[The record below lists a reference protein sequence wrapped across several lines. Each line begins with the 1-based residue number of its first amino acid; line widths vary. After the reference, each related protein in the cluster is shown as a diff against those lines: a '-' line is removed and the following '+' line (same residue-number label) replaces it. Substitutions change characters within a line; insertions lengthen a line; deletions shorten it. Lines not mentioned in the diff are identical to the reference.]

1 MRPVHNPPNPFDSI
15 EREWLEAPPAVAL
28 EVYEQRAQSI
38 LSENSSPD
46 LPFRW
51 SVNPYRGC
59 FHACAYCYARPTHEY
74 LGFGAGTDFESK
86 IVVKSNAPDL
96 LRAAFERSSWH
107 GELVVFSG
115 NTDCYQPLEATW
127 RLTRRCLEVCAAYR
141 NPVGIITKAALVQ
154 RDIEVLLQLHAR
166 AAVRVYFSI
175 PYADDETGRA
185 VEPQAP
191 VVSRRFEAL
200 RRLSQAGVPTGVSLA
215 PVIPGLNDDDIAP
228 VLERAREAGATRATY
243 TLLRLSG
250 SVRDVFL
257 GRIAAALP
265 DRARRIE
272 NRIREVR
279 GGALSDSRF
288 HARQR
293 GQGVYWDMIHA
304 QFALHTRRLGFD
316 IERVGNVPD
325 RTPTFRRPG
334 DVVQG
339 SLFDEDAAP

>member
-1 MRPVHNPPNPFDSI
+1 VRPVHNPPNPFESI
-15 EREWLEAPPAVAL
+15 ERQWLEAPPDVRL

-86 IVVKSNAPDL
+86 IVVKTNAPDL
-96 LRAAFERSSWH
+96 LRDAFEQRFWQ
-107 GELVVFSG
+107 GELIVFSG

-127 RLTRRCLEVCAAYR
+127 RLTRACLEVCAEYR
-141 NPVGIITKAALVQ
+141 NPAGVITKSVLVQ
-154 RDIEVLLQLHAR
+154 RDVDVLQRLQAR
-166 AAVRVYFSI
+166 ASVRVYFSI
-175 PYADDETGRA
+175 PFADDDTGRA

-191 VVSRRFEAL
+191 AVSRRFDAL
-200 RRLSQAGVPTGVSLA
+200 RRLSAAGIPTGVSLA
-215 PVIPGLNDDDIAP
+215 PLIPGLNDDDIAP
-228 VLERAREAGATRATY
+228 VLERARDAGATHATY

-250 SVRDVFL
+250 SVREVFL
-257 GRIAAALP
+257 TRMAAALP
-265 DRARRIE
+265 DRVRRIE

-288 HARQR
+288 FERQHGR
-293 GQGVYWDMIHA
+293 GVYWDMMRA
-304 QFALHTRRLGFD
+304 QFALHARRLGFD
-316 IERVGNVPD
+316 SERAGDPPARD
-325 RTPTFRRPG
+325 STFRRPG
-334 DVVQG
+334 DAVQG
-339 SLFDEDAAP
+339 SLFAADGA